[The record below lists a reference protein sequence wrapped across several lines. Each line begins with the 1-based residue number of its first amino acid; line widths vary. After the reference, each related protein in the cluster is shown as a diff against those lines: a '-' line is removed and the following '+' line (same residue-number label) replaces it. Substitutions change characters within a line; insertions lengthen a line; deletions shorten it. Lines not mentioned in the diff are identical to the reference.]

1 MTTSTSSTTVNP
13 SEMEKFRLM
22 AADFWNPSGVYRPL
36 HSMARVRLALVTEG
50 LAGTGRIKP
59 GLADSEKP
67 LAGVRVLDVGC
78 GAGLFSEGLARL
90 GAEVIGIDPCMDNIS
105 AARLHAEAD
114 GELEGLTY
122 LATTIEDHSQSL
134 LEKYDAVV
142 ASEVIEHVDNQELFL
157 EKCSAVLKPSGS
169 IFLTTENRTFLS
181 WVVMILGAEYVLRLM
196 PRGTHEWKKFIA
208 PETISEVLARSG
220 CQTKLVQGMR
230 YNPVTNNW
238 ALTSFTQVNFAL
250 HAVKL

>member
-1 MTTSTSSTTVNP
+1 MSS
-13 SEMEKFRLM
+13 L
-22 AADFWNPSGVYRPL
+22 
-36 HSMARVRLALVTEG
+36 RLALVQEG
-50 LAGTGRIKP
+50 LTGTGRIKP
-59 GLADSEKP
+59 GQADCKKP

-90 GAEVIGIDPCMDNIS
+90 GAEVTGIDPCTDNIT

-157 EKCSAVLKPSGS
+157 EKCSAVIKPSGS
-169 IFLTTENRTFLS
+169 IFLTTENKTFLS
-181 WVVMILGAEYVLRLM
+181 WVVMILGAEYVLGLI
-196 PRGTHEWKKFIA
+196 PRGTHEWHKFIS
-208 PETISEVLARSG
+208 PERISEVLDRTG
-220 CQTKLVQGMR
+220 CQTRLVQGMR
-230 YNPVTNNW
+230 YNPVTNYW
-238 ALTSFTQVNFAL
+238 ALTSITQVNFAL

>member
-1 MTTSTSSTTVNP
+1 MSSSSTVNP
-13 SEMEKFRLM
+13 AEMEKFSLM
-22 AADFWNPSGVYRPL
+22 AADFWNLDGVYKPL
-36 HSMARVRLALVTEG
+36 HSMSRVRLALVKDG
-50 LAGTGRIKP
+50 LTATGRVKA

-90 GAEVIGIDPCMDNIS
+90 GAEVIGIDPCTDNIT
-105 AARLHAEAD
+105 AARLHAEGD

-134 LEKYDAVV
+134 VDKYDAVV

-157 EKCSAVLKPSGS
+157 EKCSAVIKPSGS
-169 IFLTTENRTFLS
+169 IFLTTENKTFLS
-181 WVVMILGAEYVLRLM
+181 WVVMILGAEYVLGLI
-196 PRGTHEWKKFIA
+196 PRGTHEWNKFIS
-208 PETISEVLARSG
+208 PERISEVLGRTG
-220 CQTKLVQGMR
+220 CQTRLVQGLR
-230 YNPVTNNW
+230 YNPVTNHW
-238 ALTSFTQVNFAL
+238 ALTSITQVNFAL